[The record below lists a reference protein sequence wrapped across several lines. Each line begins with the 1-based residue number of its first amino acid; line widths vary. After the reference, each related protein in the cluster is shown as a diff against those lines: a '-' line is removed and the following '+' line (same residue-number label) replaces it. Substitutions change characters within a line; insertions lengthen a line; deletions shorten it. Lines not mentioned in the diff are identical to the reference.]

1 MFAYVYDSLLSRE
14 VLISIFEA
22 IILGIVQGI
31 TEFLPISSD
40 GHLVLFQKFFNMDSG
55 TLTLNLI
62 LHFGT
67 LLAVIIYFWKDLLKA
82 MDWRFIKLGFVS
94 SVPTAIIGLIIKK
107 FFDFDH
113 VPLTVVAAFFALSG
127 LAIFLAHRKMY
138 GRSYGPFSLETM
150 YAEINYK
157 YAFLIGVA
165 QGAAALPGLSRSG
178 STIAVAVL
186 CSISGPSALF
196 YSFAISI
203 PAIAGAVILEMKDA
217 QIDPAHVINYGVG
230 AFTAFVVGMVCLMV
244 MKFLFS
250 GKARLDFFSYYL
262 WVLAVVLCI
271 I

>member
-1 MFAYVYDSLLSRE
+1 M
-14 VLISIFEA
+14 
-22 IILGIVQGI
+22 
-31 TEFLPISSD
+31 
-40 GHLVLFQKFFNMDSG
+40 LFQKFFSLDSG

-67 LLAVIIYFWKDLLKA
+67 LLAVILYFWKDLIKA
-82 MDWRFIKLGFVS
+82 IDWRFIKLGVVS
-94 SVPTAIIGLIIKK
+94 SIPTAIIGLLIKE

-113 VPLTVVAAFFALSG
+113 VSLIVVAGFFALSG

-138 GRSYGPFSLETM
+138 GKAYAPFSLDIM
-150 YAEINYK
+150 YSEITYK

-165 QGAAALPGLSRSG
+165 QGLAALPGLSRSG

-203 PAIAGAVILEMKDA
+203 PAIAGAVVLEMKDA
-217 QIDPAHVINYGVG
+217 TIAIEHMGAYSVG
-230 AFTAFVVGMVCLMV
+230 AFTAFVVGIMCLAIMRY
-244 MKFLFS
+244 LFS
-250 GKARLDFFSYYL
+250 GRARLDYFSYYL
-262 WVLAVVLCI
+262 WLLAAALCI

>member
-1 MFAYVYDSLLSRE
+1 M
-14 VLISIFEA
+14 
-22 IILGIVQGI
+22 QGI

-40 GHLVLFQKFFNMDSG
+40 GHLVLFQKFFSLDSG

-67 LLAVIIYFWKDLLKA
+67 LLAVILYFWKDLLKA
-82 MDWRFIKLGFVS
+82 IDWRFVKLGIVS

-113 VPLTVVAAFFALSG
+113 VPLVVVAAFFALSG
-127 LAIFLAHRKMY
+127 VAIYLAHRKMY
-138 GRSYGPFSLETM
+138 GKSYAPFSFDIM
-150 YAEINYK
+150 YSEITYK

-165 QGAAALPGLSRSG
+165 QGLAALPGLSRSG

-203 PAIAGAVILEMKDA
+203 PAIAGAVVLEMKDMTIA
-217 QIDPAHVINYGVG
+217 SEHTAAYGIG
-230 AFTAFVVGMVCLMV
+230 AVTAFVVGIVCLAI
-244 MKFLFS
+244 MKYLFS
-250 GKARLDFFSYYL
+250 GRARLDFFSYYL
-262 WVLAVVLCI
+262 WVLAAVLCI

>member
-1 MFAYVYDSLLSRE
+1 
-14 VLISIFEA
+14 
-22 IILGIVQGI
+22 
-31 TEFLPISSD
+31 
-40 GHLVLFQKFFNMDSG
+40 MDSG

-67 LLAVIIYFWKDLLKA
+67 LLAVILYFWKDLLKA
-82 MDWRFIKLGFVS
+82 IDWRFVKLGIVS

-113 VPLTVVAAFFALSG
+113 VPLVVVAAFFALSG
-127 LAIFLAHRKMY
+127 FAIFLAHRKMY
-138 GRSYGPFSLETM
+138 GREYAPFSLDAM

-165 QGAAALPGLSRSG
+165 QGLAALPGLSRSG

-203 PAIAGAVILEMKDA
+203 PAIAGAVLLEAKDA
-217 QIDPAHVINYGVG
+217 QVAPEHMFSYGIG
-230 AFTAFVVGMVCLMV
+230 ALTAFVVGMICLAI
-244 MKFLFS
+244 MKYLFS
-250 GKARLDFFSYYL
+250 GRARLDYFSYYL
-262 WVLAVVLCI
+262 WLLAGVLCFL
-271 I
+271 